1 MLGWFQNFWNGM
13 DKQAGRLSI
22 RLDLG
27 ANIRVGPGKIA
38 LLEAIDAEGSISGAG
53 RRLKMSYKRA
63 WDLTEELNK
72 SFGALLVAKSSGGSH
87 GGGAQLTEAGKAL
100 VKHYRAIEQA
110 AHDATETSLAAVG
123 DLIRRPV
130 TDSNT

>member
-1 MLGWFQNFWNGM
+1 M
-13 DKQAGRLSI
+13 DKQAGRRLSI
-22 RLDLG
+22 RLDFG

-53 RRLKMSYKRA
+53 RKLKMSYKRA

-72 SFGALLVAKSSGGSH
+72 SFGALLVAKSPGGSR
-87 GGGAQLTEAGKAL
+87 GGGAHLTEDGKAL

-110 AHDATETSLAAVG
+110 AHDASETSLAAVG
-123 DLIRRPV
+123 NLIRQAKA
-130 TDSNT
+130 DSTT